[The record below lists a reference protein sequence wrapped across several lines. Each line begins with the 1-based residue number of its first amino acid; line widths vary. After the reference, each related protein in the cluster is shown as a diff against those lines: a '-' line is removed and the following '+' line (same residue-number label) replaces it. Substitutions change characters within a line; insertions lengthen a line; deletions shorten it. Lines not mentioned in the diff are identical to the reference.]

1 MTRQQHIHQSNVKMS
16 FFALCSNN
24 NNNALQ
30 HQQTSVTGWWQ
41 CKWKQHQ
48 QQWHN
53 VLGRPQATV
62 LFKGIASHGSTFPRH
77 SETQTDG
84 PAQCTM
90 TRSRLSSGF
99 TRFFQSRRAHS
110 RHVIPVAVLINSLN
124 WNWGTWHSCSKSRTI
139 AMITMLHC
147 RRSFLWTDC
156 MTSCNNHGREI
167 FTLICFSGSQL
178 RTFALTCCGYWR
190 HQHELCQVTGCH
202 IAASR
207 GTALWQHVTHSK
219 GTTCQSA

>member
-1 MTRQQHIHQSNVKMS
+1 MSFKASQVLLFLCTCFSQTTFCHSEDNMAARKLMGEICCCLLWSSLDLASKMTRQQHICQSNVKMS
-16 FFALCSNN
+16 LFALCSNN

-62 LFKGIASHGSTFPRH
+62 LFKGIASHGSTFPCH

-99 TRFFQSRRAHS
+99 ARFFQSRHAHS
-110 RHVIPVAVLINSLN
+110 RHVMPVAVLINSLN
-124 WNWGTWHSCSKSRTI
+124 WNWGTWHSCSKSRT
-139 AMITMLHC
+139 M
-147 RRSFLWTDC
+147 
-156 MTSCNNHGREI
+156 
-167 FTLICFSGSQL
+167 Q
-178 RTFALTCCGYWR
+178 
-190 HQHELCQVTGCH
+190 
-202 IAASR
+202 
-207 GTALWQHVTHSK
+207 
-219 GTTCQSA
+219 